1 MRKIKKIWFISSI
14 IFGIKLGKI
23 IFNKFSKKKKKKQ
36 YQNKLIF
43 RKNMRKLEKNKLIYF
58 FYLIYFINN
67 FWN

>member
-23 IFNKFSKKKKKKQ
+23 IFNKFSKKKKKQ